1 VIHLGKEEAL
11 AMVEREARAL
21 PARFRGC
28 AMCAVAARHGADLE
42 VLAESEAAVAALDR
56 FATRPGHVL
65 VVLRRHVERVV
76 ELPWAEYAEVQRLS
90 WEAARALEEAL
101 RPKRVYVAALGSAER
116 RAISFP
122 HHHVH
127 VVPLPHGDER
137 DRPAEVFT
145 WARGVALY
153 EPGEAGAMAEALR
166 RAWPAGA
173 NL

>member
-1 VIHLGKEEAL
+1 VIQIGRAEAL
-11 AMVEREARAL
+11 AMAEREARAL
-21 PARFRGC
+21 PPRFGGC
-28 AMCAVAARHGADLE
+28 AMCAVVARHGADLE
-42 VLAESEAAVAALDR
+42 VLAEREAAVAVLDR
-56 FATRPGHVL
+56 FAARPGHVL
-65 VVLRRHVERVV
+65 VVLRRHAERVG
-76 ELPWAEYAEVQRLS
+76 ELSWAEYAAVQRLA
-90 WEAARALEEAL
+90 WEAARVLEEAL
-101 RPKRVYVAALGSAER
+101 QPRRVYIAALGSADR

-153 EPGEAGAMAEALR
+153 EPGEARAMAEALR

-173 NL
+173 AP